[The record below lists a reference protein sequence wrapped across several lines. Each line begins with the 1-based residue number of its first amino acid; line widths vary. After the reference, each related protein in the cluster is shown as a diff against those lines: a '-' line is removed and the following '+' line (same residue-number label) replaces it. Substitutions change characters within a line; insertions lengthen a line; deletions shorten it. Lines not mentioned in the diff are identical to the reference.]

1 MIIIQLSTVTEF
13 NVERATRM
21 VIIFKKKYSLD
32 KIRISGCLSNLTIP
46 LKNDW
51 AWEKDFIVL

>member
-1 MIIIQLSTVTEF
+1 
-13 NVERATRM
+13 M
-21 VIIFKKKYSLD
+21 VIIKKKYSLD

>member
-13 NVERATRM
+13 DVERATRM
-21 VIIFKKKYSLD
+21 VIIFKKKYD